1 MKIEIGESLLQSYL
15 KYEKGCLVT
24 QTNWKTSSQWQIADE
39 DYQNIKIVFQE
50 IHNHSDFSD
59 VFKNSSLEQALKQ
72 AELDVVGINNDKL
85 YMVEVAFHE
94 NGLQYGDKS
103 ETKDRVCKK
112 LLKAYMIGLAFFPNF
127 TYEIIFASPK
137 VNPATDQII
146 KEYFSVLEKDFGD
159 EENVTFRYLAND
171 DYKNKILIPTLTS
184 SLSDSDTSELFI
196 RSAKMLDIFGLLDF
210 NPKGKKII
218 KPNFGISKTAENTN
232 ISNENIE
239 YIEIKKVENR
249 LPKWFKNKKQ
259 YNSRILYAY
268 LQLYSTD
275 KEYVL
280 YSDLEAAANI
290 GHHFKGNF
298 DQMKNFGTKN
308 HGKIFEQDDEKIY
321 LWNNVKSVVLNMYEQ
336 YSQVM

>member
-24 QTNWKTSSQWQIADE
+24 QTNWKTSSLWQIADE
-39 DYQNIKIVFQE
+39 DYQNIKSVFE
-50 IHNHSDFSD
+50 KIHNHKDFSD

-112 LLKAYMIGLAFFPNF
+112 LLRAYLIGLAFFPNF

-146 KEYFSVLEKDFGD
+146 KEYFTVLEKDFGD
-159 EENVTFRYLAND
+159 EENVNFRYLANE
-171 DYKNKILIPTLTS
+171 DYKNEILIPTLTS

-196 RSAKMLDIFGLLDF
+196 RSAKMLELFGVLDLNSSKKERIYRTRNISQNENSDTLLRDLRTVGF
-210 NPKGKKII
+210 STFVEYYEYYANPKYETSDIRALLIKSGKYKI
-218 KPNFGISKTAENTN
+218 NSCNTKASVGKRIVNKGLGHEALEIIANANN
-232 ISNENIE
+232 IDSSI
-239 YIEIKKVENR
+239 I
-249 LPKWFKNKKQ
+249 NK
-259 YNSRILYAY
+259 A
-268 LQLYSTD
+268 
-275 KEYVL
+275 
-280 YSDLEAAANI
+280 
-290 GHHFKGNF
+290 
-298 DQMKNFGTKN
+298 
-308 HGKIFEQDDEKIY
+308 
-321 LWNNVKSVVLNMYEQ
+321 KSLL
-336 YSQVM
+336 